1 LGGTGKTPVVLEISK
16 FLKREGYNPCILLR
30 GYKRKS
36 KGPKLVSDGKKI
48 FLSVEEAG
56 DEAYLYVKIG
66 LPVVVAEKR
75 CEGLKLLPT
84 DCNVLILDDAFQHL
98 AIERDLDIVLLT
110 GKELEE
116 KILPFGRLRE
126 PLEVLKERGDYCL
139 LTKGKNS
146 DLENFCSRLGKPYGY
161 LKLEGFKF
169 LLNGSEE
176 INFKNLKG
184 KRLGLIS
191 AVGDNSA
198 FKRQVED
205 LLKNY
210 GFRLEKIYQFRDH
223 CDYRGFQ
230 LEGNYIW
237 ITTFK
242 DFVKLENR
250 GTFVVVDRI
259 FQLPED
265 LKDLILKKVKT
276 FER

>member
-1 LGGTGKTPVVLEISK
+1 M
-16 FLKREGYNPCILLR
+16 
-30 GYKRKS
+30 
-36 KGPKLVSDGKKI
+36 
-48 FLSVEEAG
+48 
-56 DEAYLYVKIG
+56 
-66 LPVVVAEKR
+66 
-75 CEGLKLLPT
+75 
-84 DCNVLILDDAFQHL
+84 
-98 AIERDLDIVLLT
+98 ERDLDIVLLT